1 MKIERINH
9 NQMKVVFM
17 ANDLAERDINITD
30 IITRSPEKT
39 QGLFHEITAVLQNDY
54 NFAAVGTPLM
64 FEATMSHNILSIIV
78 TKMAVHKP
86 PGEEDFD
93 ELNDPAMDMGFA
105 PPPLDTGAYQHT
117 GMNASLNPGFNPA
130 LYPHPPHNGNVPPR
144 NMKPPQIKPRSKP
157 EGGYAMFAFETFD
170 ILASAGARIHEDYQ
184 GNSHVYKKEGKYYL
198 LLQNVGTGSLSIRK
212 FESLLCEYGQR
223 QATSPLSYNQML
235 ERGEVIIAEHG
246 IRKLKLYCGV

>member
-1 MKIERINH
+1 MKIERMNH

-86 PGEEDFD
+86 PGEEDLD
-93 ELNDPAMDMGFA
+93 ELNDPMDMGFT
-105 PPPLDTGAYQHT
+105 PPPLLDAGMHQHP
-117 GMNASLNPGFNPA
+117 SFNSGVNSA
-130 LYPHPPHNGNVPPR
+130 HYPHTPHHANVPPG
-144 NMKPPQIKPRSKP
+144 NMKPPQIKPRNKP
-157 EGGYAMFAFETFD
+157 ESGYTMFAFDTFD
-170 ILASAGARIHEDYQ
+170 ILASAGARIHESYQ
-184 GNSHVYKKEGKYYL
+184 GRSHVYKKDGKYYL
-198 LLQNVGTGSLSIRK
+198 LLQNLGTGNFSTGK
-212 FESLLCEYGQR
+212 FDSLLCEYGQR

-235 ERGEVIIAEHG
+235 ERGEVIIAEYA
-246 IRKLKLYCGV
+246 ISKLKLYCGV